1 AIDRGWKSCFADFRG
16 SGRIRTRSNAVDL
29 GRPIHLFRGARNRS
43 EASNGT
49 AAERLP
55 NGIDRV
61 HYLESTNN
69 VVIVGTDLADD
80 VSLLDII
87 DHILNAGVVIR
98 GSLVIS
104 LAGVDLVYLGLD
116 VILTS
121 VETRSEASNG
131 TAAERLPTGIDRVHY
146 LESTNNVVI
155 VGTDLADDVSLL
167 DIIDHILNAGVV
179 IRGSLVISLAG
190 VDLVYLGLD
199 VIRTSVETAIRY
211 LQLQP
216 PSSGSP

>member
-1 AIDRGWKSCFADFRG
+1 M
-16 SGRIRTRSNAVDL
+16 DL

-49 AAERLP
+49 AADSLP

-121 VETRSEASNG
+121 VET
-131 TAAERLPTGIDRVHY
+131 
-146 LESTNNVVI
+146 
-155 VGTDLADDVSLL
+155 
-167 DIIDHILNAGVV
+167 
-179 IRGSLVISLAG
+179 
-190 VDLVYLGLD
+190 
-199 VIRTSVETAIRY
+199 AIRY

-216 PSSGSP
+216 PSPGSPLRKSIRRQSE

>member
-1 AIDRGWKSCFADFRG
+1 
-16 SGRIRTRSNAVDL
+16 
-29 GRPIHLFRGARNRS
+29 
-43 EASNGT
+43 
-49 AAERLP
+49 
-55 NGIDRV
+55 
-61 HYLESTNN
+61 LESTNN

-121 VETRSEASNG
+121 VET
-131 TAAERLPTGIDRVHY
+131 
-146 LESTNNVVI
+146 
-155 VGTDLADDVSLL
+155 
-167 DIIDHILNAGVV
+167 
-179 IRGSLVISLAG
+179 
-190 VDLVYLGLD
+190 
-199 VIRTSVETAIRY
+199 AIRY

-216 PSSGSP
+216 PSPGSPLRKSIRRQSE

>member
-1 AIDRGWKSCFADFRG
+1 
-16 SGRIRTRSNAVDL
+16 VDL
-29 GRPIHLFRGARNRS
+29 GHPIHLFRGARNQS

-49 AAERLP
+49 AADRLP
-55 NGIDRV
+55 NCIEQA
-61 HYLESTNN
+61 HYLETANN
-69 VVIVGTDLADD
+69 VVIVGTDFADD

-121 VETRSEASNG
+121 VET
-131 TAAERLPTGIDRVHY
+131 
-146 LESTNNVVI
+146 
-155 VGTDLADDVSLL
+155 
-167 DIIDHILNAGVV
+167 
-179 IRGSLVISLAG
+179 
-190 VDLVYLGLD
+190 
-199 VIRTSVETAIRY
+199 AIRY

-216 PSSGSP
+216 PPLGSPRRNSIQRQSE